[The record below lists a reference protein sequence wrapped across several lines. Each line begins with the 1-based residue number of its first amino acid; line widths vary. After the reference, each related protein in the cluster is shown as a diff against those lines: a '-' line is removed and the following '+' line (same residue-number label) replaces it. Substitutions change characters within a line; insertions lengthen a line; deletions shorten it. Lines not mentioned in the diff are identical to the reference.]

1 MSCSHPRSRSLP
13 PRPPPAAPS
22 PTSPPQGAYEGR
34 TVVESLDL
42 AWSLLRT
49 FPRELLKKIP
59 KAVLDEFYARRAE
72 ARV

>member
-1 MSCSHPRSRSLP
+1 MIP
-13 PRPPPAAPS
+13 PCPPPPPPGVAP
-22 PTSPPQGAYEGR
+22 QGR

-72 ARV
+72 TRV